1 MSLPLEDPPH
11 KKNIHTTLQSK
22 QILHILKILQTWKSL
37 NTILPLQATVSNK
50 LSKWSLS
57 VVSLYG
63 EHRENVR
70 KSNIAEI
77 TKAPELCTWKR
88 IKQYWHTVIGNQQDL
103 FFIIIKWLFPSPIC
117 VVPWIKY
124 SARFKTWHV
133 DNWALEEPQ
142 INQNGWK

>member
-1 MSLPLEDPPH
+1 MNKTQLVKIGMPPILQPPYTH
-11 KKNIHTTLQSK
+11 KKNPTHIKKK
-22 QILHILKILQTWKSL
+22 QNLHAAPLLQTWKSL

-77 TKAPELCTWKR
+77 TNAPELYTCNILK
-88 IKQYWHTVIGNQQDL
+88 
-103 FFIIIKWLFPSPIC
+103 
-117 VVPWIKY
+117 
-124 SARFKTWHV
+124 
-133 DNWALEEPQ
+133 
-142 INQNGWK
+142 

>member
-1 MSLPLEDPPH
+1 MSSNDFY
-11 KKNIHTTLQSK
+11 TTLQSK

-77 TKAPELCTWKR
+77 TKAPELCT
-88 IKQYWHTVIGNQQDL
+88 
-103 FFIIIKWLFPSPIC
+103 
-117 VVPWIKY
+117 
-124 SARFKTWHV
+124 
-133 DNWALEEPQ
+133 
-142 INQNGWK
+142 